1 MSEQILDVP
10 ASEPAAEET
19 TTANV
24 LQDAGN
30 SILDSQPEP
39 SQIDMFPEE
48 FRVMTGDQLDVN
60 ATAAKLAEAYK
71 ARAAFGT
78 IPANDEEYQ
87 PVEIAG
93 GAKWE
98 EVKELDAVK
107 AFAAEAKKLG
117 MTNEQFAYALKTV
130 AAAEVDG
137 RNYAMNHNKEA
148 SEQQL
153 REEWKDPNSYDLNI
167 KAASAA
173 VKAFIPAAEQ
183 AAFTTRYGNDAQ
195 VIKLLAKIGAEV
207 SEDSPLG
214 LTSATAS
221 AEDVKSLMTSE
232 AYLDSKHPEHAATM
246 AKVQRFYAKQYGN
259 SETL

>member
-10 ASEPAAEET
+10 AGEPAAET
-19 TTANV
+19 TENGV
-24 LQDAGN
+24 LQPTGN
-30 SILDSQPEP
+30 SILESQPAP
-39 SQIDMFPEE
+39 SQLDLFPEQ
-48 FRVMTGDQLDVN
+48 FRVMNGEALDVN
-60 ATAAKLAEAYK
+60 ASAAKLAEAYN

-87 PVEIAG
+87 PVELTN

-107 AFAAEAKKLG
+107 QFATEAKKLG
-117 MTNEQFAYALKTV
+117 LTNEQFAFALKTV
-130 AAAEVDG
+130 AAAELDG
-137 RNYAMNHNKEA
+137 RNYATTHNKEV

-167 KAASAA
+167 KAAGAA

-183 AAFTTRYGNDAQ
+183 KAFTERYGNDAQ

-214 LTSATAS
+214 LASPVAS
-221 AEDVKSLMTSE
+221 AEDVKSLMSSE
-232 AYLDSKHPEHAATM
+232 AYLDSKHPEHAATF
-246 AKVQRFYAKQYGN
+246 AKVQRFYAKHYGN
-259 SETL
+259 NETL